1 MSRDKGVLA
10 LRPYVFVGPEG
21 LNYVG
26 LHESEESC
34 WRIALGWPS
43 QEEID
48 QHKARGF
55 AVYPANVTW
64 QPAAHQSPKEPS
76 K

>member
-1 MSRDKGVLA
+1 MSADKGALT
-10 LRPYVFVGPEG
+10 LRPYVLVDPQG
-21 LNYVG
+21 LIYVG
-26 LHESEESC
+26 LHASEESC

-48 QHKARGF
+48 QHKAHGF

-64 QPAAHQSPKEPS
+64 QPAAHQTAKEQS